1 MVSEVLTSIGDAS
14 VKDMFVNLRKT
25 GTILTVDQTTRKIM
39 EVLENGKFESGQ
51 HVDYYDE

>member
-1 MVSEVLTSIGDAS
+1 
-14 VKDMFVNLRKT
+14 MFVNLKKT
-25 GTILTVDQTTRKIM
+25 GTILTVDQTTRRIM